1 MPRMAIPSYLAVRLS
16 CMQIFGN
23 IKRLYCLE
31 NDMSE
36 TCKFILGTLIV
47 FLLGVG
53 GAVLVLAWLCPTCLV
68 Y

>member
-1 MPRMAIPSYLAVRLS
+1 
-16 CMQIFGN
+16 
-23 IKRLYCLE
+23 
-31 NDMSE
+31 MSD

-53 GAVLVLAWLCPTCLV
+53 GAVLVLAWLCPSCLV